1 MSRLILEVMIYTTFQ
16 VHYTKYFHDVGVIGT
31 DIKCCHDDLI
41 TYLFG
46 DVLQQTTA
54 DQQLPNDSTEH
65 ILYLLQ
71 DIG

>member
-1 MSRLILEVMIYTTFQ
+1 MSRLILEVIIYTTFQ
-16 VHYTKYFHDVGVIGT
+16 VHYTKCVHDVGVIGT
-31 DIKCCHDDLI
+31 DIKCCHGDLI

-54 DQQLPNDSTEH
+54 DLQLSNDSAEH
-65 ILYLLQ
+65 ILYLYH